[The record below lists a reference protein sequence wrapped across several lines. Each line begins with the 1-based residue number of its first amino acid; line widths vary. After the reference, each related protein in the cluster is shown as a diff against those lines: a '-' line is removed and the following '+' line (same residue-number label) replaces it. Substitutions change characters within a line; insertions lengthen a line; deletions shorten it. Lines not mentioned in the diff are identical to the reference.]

1 MTAQIPNFDIEE
13 PDGEEMKAFADRI
26 AKHRNSECQAAS
38 YVFLVDA
45 EWIDADGDFCHEI
58 VAAEAN
64 PHTHAKAS
72 PTTTSAHHA
81 RTKTSPA

>member
-26 AKHRNSECQAAS
+26 AKHRNPECQAAS

-45 EWIDADGDFCHEI
+45 EWLDADGDFRHEI
-58 VAAEAN
+58 VAARGG
-64 PHTHAKAS
+64 S
-72 PTTTSAHHA
+72 PYACQGLAHDYL
-81 RTKTSPA
+81 RTPREDED

>member
-26 AKHRNSECQAAS
+26 AKHRNPGCQAAS

-45 EWIDADGDFCHEI
+45 E
-58 VAAEAN
+58 
-64 PHTHAKAS
+64 
-72 PTTTSAHHA
+72 
-81 RTKTSPA
+81 